1 MRLHGGRQRHWRPGQ
16 AGCAGVEQRECMKGS
31 VVCGVDLWPRSEEVA
46 RLAVSLADELDGHA
60 SIVHVT
66 HGAGRRSAAPTLGQA
81 RELRRLVTLVERL
94 GGAERSA
101 TLLRAGEPAPELLE
115 AARELDAELLV
126 VGSRGL
132 REIGSALLG
141 SVSCELMR
149 EAPCPVV
156 VVPPVC
162 ALPLDGVRSV
172 VVGVYGGER
181 DLPLLRLA
189 ADLAGRLRASLH
201 AVHAFQLH
209 PGAVGA
215 GALAPAPPLAP
226 DVRDAAEKT
235 LEHAVDEAGVR
246 ARKSVVEL
254 PAAEA
259 LERAADQEGAG
270 LIAVASQGHGKLHS
284 VLHGSVTVCLAAEAP
299 APVLVLPPAAELG
312 AGTGHYELSAA

>member
-16 AGCAGVEQRECMKGS
+16 AGCAGVERRERMKGS
-31 VVCGVDLWPRSEEVA
+31 VVCGVDLWSRSEEVA

-60 SIVHVT
+60 SVVHVT
-66 HGAGRRSAAPTLGQA
+66 HGAGRRSAAPTLGPA
-81 RELRRLVTLVERL
+81 RELRRLGTLVQSL

-132 REIGSALLG
+132 GEVGSALLG

-156 VVPPVC
+156 VVPPAC
-162 ALPLDGVRSV
+162 ALPLAAVRSV
-172 VVGVYGGER
+172 VVGVDGGER
-181 DLPLLRLA
+181 DVPLLRLA

-201 AVHAFQLH
+201 AVHAFRLH

-215 GALAPAPPLAP
+215 GALAPPLAP
-226 DVRDAAEKT
+226 EVRDAAEKA
-235 LEHAVDEAGVR
+235 LEHAVGEAGVR

-284 VLHGSVTVCLAAEAP
+284 VLHGSVTVRLAAEAP
-299 APVLVLPPAAELG
+299 APVLVLPPGAELG